1 MLGLGMMVLLSRRS
15 YDRDAGIV
23 RRWYFLLLMMVVV
36 VVDMLG
42 GGSKMIRGV
51 SAHIHGPANV
61 TLISMFPS
69 SPWRS
74 KLKKK
79 RTCLINHIVQERI
92 GVEQHGR
99 LWFLFDHDDDINV

>member
-23 RRWYFLLLMMVVV
+23 RRWYFLLLMMVMV

-79 RTCLINHIVQERI
+79 TD
-92 GVEQHGR
+92 
-99 LWFLFDHDDDINV
+99 LFDQPHSTGKSGSGATWTFMVSLRS